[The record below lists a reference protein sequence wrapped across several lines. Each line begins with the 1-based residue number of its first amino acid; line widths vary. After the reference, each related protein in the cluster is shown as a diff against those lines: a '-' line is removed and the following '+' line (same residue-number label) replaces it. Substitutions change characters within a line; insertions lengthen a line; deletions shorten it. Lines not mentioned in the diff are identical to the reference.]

1 MASRFSAVALALVLG
16 LAPGLGQAAATK
28 PTDEVVDA
36 PLSVLEKPEVL
47 DRIGRDIRFVFA
59 DAPGPIP
66 PEGRVRS
73 RKTARNSGNPQAD
86 CEAALVVTLESMAIA
101 ARKRG
106 ATAVINIRSFW
117 AGYPTSSA
125 TTYKCGRGRGVSGVS
140 LVGTLDGVR

>member
-1 MASRFSAVALALVLG
+1 MAGRFTALGLALALG
-16 LAPGLGQAAATK
+16 LAPGLGHTAATK
-28 PTDEVVDA
+28 PTDEVIDA
-36 PLSVLEKPEVL
+36 PLSVLQKPEVL

-66 PEGRVRS
+66 PQSRVRS
-73 RKTARNSGNPQAD
+73 RKTARNSNNPQAD
-86 CEAALVVTLESMAIA
+86 CEAALVVTLQSMAIA

-106 ATAVINIRSFW
+106 ATSIVNIRSFW

-140 LVGTLDGVR
+140 LVGTLEGAQ